1 MCMNLKCVYSKRCNL
16 ILRLVSANSIIVS
29 AGRSAHIQFCYV
41 RNSCRSLDSPEMFI
55 IVLNSFSGWWGFVAF
70 CLKFPT
76 WGIFGCM
83 TGAHLWEEL
92 RPVNSV
98 WNETH
103 ACVCKHLQ
111 FWPWRHQNGDR
122 RIWDLHRIRPWL
134 CNLGPSHFWI
144 QCIKTQKGLV
154 PNMQVYDLKFHQI
167 LIFKSDFVLI
177 SLNWK
182 VKLRSFSARH
192 HHCTWND
199 TVMQQLEATSL

>member
-1 MCMNLKCVYSKRCNL
+1 M
-16 ILRLVSANSIIVS
+16 A
-29 AGRSAHIQFCYV
+29 
-41 RNSCRSLDSPEMFI
+41 
-55 IVLNSFSGWWGFVAF
+55 
-70 CLKFPT
+70 
-76 WGIFGCM
+76 
-83 TGAHLWEEL
+83 GAHLWEEL

-111 FWPWRHQNGDR
+111 FWPWCHQNGDC
-122 RIWDLHRIRPWL
+122 RIWDLHRICPRL

-192 HHCTWND
+192 HHCTWTTQWCSNWRQPHCKNRFVKYGRAYFINKRSWISLAYD
-199 TVMQQLEATSL
+199 ALEMTPFIQIAIQIAFDSPAE